1 MATPTPMPT
10 DEQLASAAISP
21 FIAWFGSPPGQGH
34 ERIASTLTKMWVRDP
49 ELAVAAAR
57 MPFYD
62 GSITFDDQRA
72 IDALNRIAEVDRGL
86 AVALTKA
93 GWFADGISDERSAL
107 PSESLTVEHLL
118 SIARANAELARA
130 IGETGLVADALT
142 EDGQAWLGH
151 FSRFGDDHPEL
162 AAATARAHWVAGDA
176 PEYEPWVVAALHEL
190 ADYDRALARQ
200 LLEYISEEPFRNR
213 NLYMLDAL
221 RRMNS
226 DTARKPDLER
236 LVAQPWSVDGW
247 NAEERARINLI
258 SYEGTLVDEVFSRS
272 STITSPLSG
281 EIALWVFQA
290 EPFPSGD
297 DTLEMLEEVVRG
309 AERLMGVPFPTTDVI
324 LRISDPAIQPRA
336 YFDEDHIVV
345 PRVDGHVRVDAV
357 FHETGHYYFH
367 TRPRWLGEGGAE
379 LVEWYVR
386 DQLTQGY
393 LEDLAQLPPGAPLP
407 NGRFDFLVPYD
418 DPDDFHTLQRMMRRA
433 REILHAPDSCLALG
447 VRDIQSLSTAGAAQV
462 RCTYSYGTLLLGSM
476 YFLFGEEA
484 FRAALQEV
492 YLRSQELLKPA
503 EGGPSTFT
511 AEELFDIFRGH
522 VPSGLE
528 QEFCETYKRIHGG
541 PSIECG
547 R

>member
-1 MATPTPMPT
+1 
-10 DEQLASAAISP
+10 
-21 FIAWFGSPPGQGH
+21 
-34 ERIASTLTKMWVRDP
+34 MWVRDP

-57 MPFYD
+57 MPFYG

-93 GWFADGISDERSAL
+93 GWFADGISDERSVL

-118 SIARANAELARA
+118 SIARANAELASA

-162 AAATARAHWVAGDA
+162 AVATAKAHWVAGDA

-190 ADYDRALARQ
+190 ADYDTALARQ

-236 LVAQPWSVDGW
+236 LAVQPWFVDGL

-258 SYEGTLVDEVFSRS
+258 SYEGTLVDGVFTRS
-272 STITSPLSG
+272 STVTSPLSG
-281 EIALWVFQA
+281 EIALWVFQT
-290 EPFPSGD
+290 EPFPPGD
-297 DTLEMLEEVVRG
+297 DTLEMLEEVVLG
-309 AERLMGVPFPTTDVI
+309 AEQLMGVPFPTTDVI
-324 LRISDPAIQPRA
+324 LRISDPANQGRGYFA
-336 YFDEDHIVV
+336 YNRIVLT
-345 PRVDGHVRVDAV
+345 RSDAGVGADSV
-357 FHETGHYYFH
+357 FHEMGHYYFH
-367 TRPRWLGEGGAE
+367 TRPQWLGEGGAE
-379 LVEWYVR
+379 LIKSYVK
-386 DQLTQGY
+386 DQLTQRY
-393 LEDLAQLPPGAPLP
+393 REELAQSPPGAPLP
-407 NGRFDFLVPYD
+407 KGPFYFLVPYD
-418 DPDDFHTLQRMMRRA
+418 DPDEFHTLQRMMRSA
-433 REILHAPDSCLALG
+433 RETLNAPEGCVAMGVENIQAL
-447 VRDIQSLSTAGAAQV
+447 RTATEVQV
-462 RCTYSYGTLLLGSM
+462 RRCVYAFGTLLLGSM

-492 YLRSQELLKPA
+492 YFRSQELLKPA
-503 EGGPSTFT
+503 EGGPSAFT

-541 PSIECG
+541 PQAGCG
-547 R
+547 G